1 MNEAIKITDMTYFYR
16 GYDDSGLPVIT
27 KGVEN
32 VSLDI
37 FQGEFVALVG
47 HNGSGKSTLAKLLN
61 ALLLPR
67 SGKIE
72 VFGMD
77 TSDKKNLF
85 EIRKSVGMVF
95 QNPDNQMVASI
106 VKEDVAFG
114 PENIGIPQKEI
125 VTRVNDALDAV
136 GMAEYADRSP
146 HKLSGGQ
153 KQRIAIAGALAIQ
166 PKVLVLD
173 ESTAMLDPSGRRE
186 VIEIAKKLNKEKNMT
201 IILITH
207 FMEEVLYSDRVIV
220 LNDGEI
226 AMTGSPKDIFKRED
240 ELNKI
245 GLRVPRAVELAR
257 KLNSA
262 GFEIDPDI
270 TDEEV
275 LGDKLCRLL

>member
-1 MNEAIKITDMTYFYR
+1 
-16 GYDDSGLPVIT
+16 
-27 KGVEN
+27 
-32 VSLDI
+32 
-37 FQGEFVALVG
+37 
-47 HNGSGKSTLAKLLN
+47 
-61 ALLLPR
+61 
-67 SGKIE
+67 
-72 VFGMD
+72 
-77 TSDKKNLF
+77 
-85 EIRKSVGMVF
+85 MVF

-125 VTRVNDALDAV
+125 VARVYDALDAV
-136 GMAEYADRSP
+136 GMTEYADRSP

-226 AMTGSPKDIFKRED
+226 AMTGSPKDIFSRED

-257 KLNSA
+257 KLNAA
-262 GFEIDPDI
+262 GFDVDLDI
-270 TDEEV
+270 TDEKV